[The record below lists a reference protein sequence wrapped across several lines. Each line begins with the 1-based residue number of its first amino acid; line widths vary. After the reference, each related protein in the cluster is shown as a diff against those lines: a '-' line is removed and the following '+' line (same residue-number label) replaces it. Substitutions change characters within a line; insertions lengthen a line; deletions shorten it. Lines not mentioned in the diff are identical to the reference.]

1 MAGIQSKH
9 KRLRKPKVH
18 IKYEIET
25 EGRWVEKEPPV
36 VAAVMGDVS
45 APSAEPLKPVHDPKF
60 IQIDRDN
67 FDEAPAQITPGRELR
82 APNALADNGTEIP
95 IGLKFAK
102 MDDFEPATIIAQV
115 PALKSLMETRNQL
128 RDLLSKADRCEGL
141 ESLLE
146 RVLHDK
152 ADLKQLA
159 EELKL
164 QPEELHSSPS
174 SDGAH

>member
-1 MAGIQSKH
+1 MASPQSKH

-25 EGRWVEKEPPV
+25 EGTWVEKEPPV

-45 APSAEPLKPVHDPKF
+45 AESAESLTPVHGPKF
-60 IQIDRDN
+60 IQIDHDN
-67 FDEAPAQITPGRELR
+67 FDEALAQITPGRELR
-82 APNALADNGTEIP
+82 APNTLTDSG
-95 IGLKFAK
+95 AK
-102 MDDFEPATIIAQV
+102 MDDFGPANITAQV
-115 PALKSLMETRNQL
+115 PALKSLMETRKQL

-164 QPEELHSSPS
+164 QPAEFHFSRS

>member
-1 MAGIQSKH
+1 MASIQSKH
-9 KRLRKPKVH
+9 KRLRKPKIH
-18 IKYEIET
+18 IKYGIET
-25 EGRWVEKEPPV
+25 EGTWVEKEPPV

-45 APSAEPLKPVHDPKF
+45 ATSAEPSKPVHDAKF

-67 FDEAPAQITPGRELR
+67 FDEALVTPGRELR
-82 APNALADNGTEIP
+82 APNALADSGTEIP
-95 IGLKFAK
+95 KFAK

-164 QPEELHSSPS
+164 QPEEPHCSPS
-174 SDGAH
+174 GDGAH